1 MCIRDSDKKLVGKSK
16 TPIKKR
22 TLELSEAP
30 KCVLMGVEGPRH
42 STESKQKQHLSKKLT
57 HKAPHG
63 FYDDADLEALIK
75 AWPTLP
81 ASTKAAILK
90 LIEDS
95 NR

>member
-1 MCIRDSDKKLVGKSK
+1 MHDKKLVGKSK

-30 KCVLMGVEGPRH
+30 KCVLMGVEGPLQT
-42 STESKQKQHLSKKLT
+42 TESKQKQQSGQNLT

-63 FYDDADLEALIK
+63 FDGDADLEALIE

-81 ASTKAAILK
+81 ASTKATIAE
-90 LIEDS
+90 LIEDPK
-95 NR
+95 R